1 MQSLILKVE
10 DGLPAIFV
18 VLQSHM
24 TDNLIHQDPM
34 VLPLVLDVHN
44 PEVVGKNLPL
54 QVQGLSVLQVHDWEE
69 EQDQYVRLMLLQI
82 WTYFKDAITE
92 TSKVHI

>member
-1 MQSLILKVE
+1 MIMVLVNSDMQALILKVE

-54 QVQGLSVLQVHDWEE
+54 QV
-69 EQDQYVRLMLLQI
+69 
-82 WTYFKDAITE
+82 
-92 TSKVHI
+92 